1 MDAGGRAAPAPGGL
15 AAFTTSLWIVT
26 QEAKTEG
33 LGERELAHW
42 PSPQP
47 SPVNGR
53 GSQSDPCLLY
63 TLCGNLQKS

>member
-33 LGERELAHW
+33 LGEGAKAIRAC
-42 PSPQP
+42 STRF
-47 SPVNGR
+47 VGIYR
-53 GSQSDPCLLY
+53 
-63 TLCGNLQKS
+63 KS